1 MCLLQCAR
9 RAFSRCLQSAGFFF
23 RLLPLV
29 VMPLD
34 GVEHASAKH
43 KHFERDKDYREPIHL
58 WWLSW
63 LLMGAHHSPVQRL
76 KTLRQQLHRVQ
87 AIVDLHIDSTGPMI

>member
-9 RAFSRCLQSAGFFF
+9 RAFSRCLQSDGFFF

-34 GVEHASAKH
+34 GVEHAGAKH
-43 KHFERDKDYREPIHL
+43 EHLEGYEDYRDPIHL
-58 WWLSW
+58 
-63 LLMGAHHSPVQRL
+63 
-76 KTLRQQLHRVQ
+76 
-87 AIVDLHIDSTGPMI
+87 